1 MNNHAKNES
10 GQVSHEQICHWLAGH
25 LSQVL
30 NIDTKQ
36 VDIELEFDDY
46 GLDSRDAVGM
56 IGELSEWLGQ
66 DLDPNLIYEYRSIDE
81 LSTYVVNEMLVKEM
95 AVDEIVENEVEVQ

>member
-1 MNNHAKNES
+1 MNNHSKNES
-10 GQVSHEQICHWLAGH
+10 DQVSHEQLCEWLVRH

-36 VDIELEFDDY
+36 VDITLEFDDY

-56 IGELSEWLGQ
+56 IGELSDWLKR
-66 DLDPNLIYEYRSIDE
+66 DLDPNLIYEHRSIDE
-81 LSTYVVNEMLVKEM
+81 LSAYVVKEM
-95 AVDEIVENEVEVQ
+95 APKEMLVNEIEVQST

>member
-10 GQVSHEQICHWLAGH
+10 LKATQEQICQWLVNH

-30 NIDTKQ
+30 SIDTKQ
-36 VDIELEFDDY
+36 VDIALEFDDY

-56 IGELSEWLGQ
+56 IGELSEWLER

-81 LSTYVVNEMLVKEM
+81 LSTYVVNEMMVKEM
-95 AVDEIVENEVEVQ
+95 VVNEVEAQ

>member
-10 GQVSHEQICHWLAGH
+10 YQVSHEKICEWLVSH

-30 NIDTKQ
+30 NIDAKQ
-36 VDIELEFDDY
+36 VDIALEFDDY

-56 IGELSEWLGQ
+56 IGELSDWLKR

-81 LSTYVVNEMLVKEM
+81 LSTYVVEEMLVKEIGDNEM
-95 AVDEIVENEVEVQ
+95 GVNEIEVQ

>member
-1 MNNHAKNES
+1 MNNQAKHES
-10 GQVSHEQICHWLAGH
+10 HKVTHEQICQWLVDH

-30 NIDTKQ
+30 NIDAKQ
-36 VDIELEFDDY
+36 VDITLEFDDY

-56 IGELSEWLGQ
+56 IGELGEWLKR

-81 LSTYVVNEMLVKEM
+81 LSTYVASEMVVKETVVNEIG
-95 AVDEIVENEVEVQ
+95 AQ